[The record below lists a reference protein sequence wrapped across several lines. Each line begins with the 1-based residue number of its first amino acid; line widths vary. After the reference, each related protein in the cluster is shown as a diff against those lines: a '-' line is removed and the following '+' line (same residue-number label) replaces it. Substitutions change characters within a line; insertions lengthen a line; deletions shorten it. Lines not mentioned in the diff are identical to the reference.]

1 MTGQAAHGGLAAMAG
16 NGGGSD
22 SADRVAANVGLLLTM
37 FFWGSMIPVISAL
50 FATWDA
56 PALSAVRYTIA
67 IPLVLALVFAF
78 DRAALTPGNLPIW
91 RIWFIGGIGIAGF
104 NTFYVLGIAFSGPI
118 TAAIIGPCSPLVAA
132 FLARAFFS
140 VPLTRGTGLALVLAV
155 GGGLIAVV
163 GRPPGGDADATLLGI
178 AFLLISFA
186 CWTWYSLAGQRWLGH
201 LSQLTL
207 TAFTMTSAMV
217 WLIAIDV
224 VAVSAGWAEMPT
236 AEPSAGAVVL
246 MMWLAVS
253 GSAIGVFLWN
263 SGVKKLGVV
272 VASMYL
278 NLCPIIA
285 VLVSIAFGA
294 RPSAWQL
301 IGGAVVLAGV
311 VQGQVRRARGKEQ
324 TGSGEETA

>member
-1 MTGQAAHGGLAAMAG
+1 MTKNGDGSDLAGRLAA
-16 NGGGSD
+16 NI
-22 SADRVAANVGLLLTM
+22 GLLLTM
-37 FFWGSMIPVISAL
+37 FFWGSMIPVIGAL
-50 FATWDA
+50 FSTWDP
-56 PALSAVRYTIA
+56 PALSAVRYAIA
-67 IPLVLALVFAF
+67 IPLVLGLVFAF
-78 DRAALTPGNLPIW
+78 DRAALTPGNLPVW
-91 RIWFIGGIGIAGF
+91 RIWFIGGVGIAGF
-104 NTFYVLGIAFSGPI
+104 NTFYVLGIAYSGPI
-118 TAAIIGPCSPLVAA
+118 TAAIIGPCSPIVAA

-140 VPLTRGTGLALVLAV
+140 IPLARGTGLALVLAV
-155 GGGLIAVV
+155 GGGLIAVA
-163 GRPPGGDADATLLGI
+163 GRSQGGDDDATLLGI
-178 AFLLISFA
+178 VFLLISFA

-201 LSQLTL
+201 LSQLTF

-224 VAVSAGWAEMPT
+224 VAVTAGWAEMPT
-236 AEPSAGAVVL
+236 TEPSAAAVVL
-246 MMWLAVS
+246 MIWLAVS

-263 SGVKKLGVV
+263 FGVKEVGVV

-311 VQGQVRRARGKEQ
+311 VQGQIRRGRGKDE
-324 TGSGEETA
+324 TGPPAARTHGG